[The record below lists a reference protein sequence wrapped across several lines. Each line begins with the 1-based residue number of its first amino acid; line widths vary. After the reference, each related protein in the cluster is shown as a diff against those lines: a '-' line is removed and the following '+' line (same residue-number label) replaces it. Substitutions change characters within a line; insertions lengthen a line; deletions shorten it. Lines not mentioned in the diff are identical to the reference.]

1 MSASVQALLESGL
14 KALKLSVDSARL
26 LNYLALL
33 SKWNK
38 AYNLTAV
45 RSLPEMVSKHLLD
58 SLAILPYLH
67 GDTLLDIGSGA
78 GLPGIPLAIACQQK
92 HFVLLD
98 SNGKKTRF
106 MQTVRRELGLK
117 NVEVVQSRD
126 ESYHPSQTFATVMSR
141 AFSNLKQMTVL
152 SGHLLS
158 DEGIWL
164 AMKGHV
170 PDEELAELSQAW
182 QVHSYKVPEL
192 DGERCVIVINHS
204 SRNELWL
211 K

>member
-1 MSASVQALLESGL
+1 MNDSVQTLLENGL
-14 KALKLSVDSARL
+14 KELNLSVESELL
-26 LNYLALL
+26 LNFLALL

-38 AYNLTAV
+38 AYNLTAI
-45 RSLPEMVSKHLLD
+45 RSLPEMVIKHVLD

-67 GDTLLDIGSGA
+67 GDSLLDIGSGA

-92 HFVLLD
+92 QFVLLD

-117 NVEVVQSRD
+117 NIEIVQSRV

-141 AFSNLKQMTVL
+141 AFANLKQMITL
-152 SGHLLS
+152 SKHLLS
-158 DEGIWL
+158 EEGIWL

-170 PDEELAELSQAW
+170 PTEELAELSEPW
-182 QVHSYKVPEL
+182 QVHSYKVPNL
-192 DGERCVIVINHS
+192 DSERCVIVINHS
-204 SRNELWL
+204 PGTNYG
-211 K
+211 

>member
-1 MSASVQALLESGL
+1 MSDSVQTLLEDGL
-14 KALKLSVDSARL
+14 KELKLSVESEPL
-26 LNYLALL
+26 LNFLALL

-38 AYNLTAV
+38 AYNLTAI
-45 RSLPEMVSKHLLD
+45 RSLPEMVTKHILD

-78 GLPGIPLAIACQQK
+78 GLPGIPLAIACQNKQ
-92 HFVLLD
+92 FVLLD

-117 NVEVVQSRD
+117 NIEIVQSRV

-141 AFSNLKQMTVL
+141 AFANLKQMIAL
-152 SGHLLS
+152 SEHLVS
-158 DEGIWL
+158 EEGIWL

-170 PDEELAELSQAW
+170 PTAELAEITEPW
-182 QVHSYKVPEL
+182 QVHSYKVPDL
-192 DGERCVIVINHS
+192 DSERCVIVINHS
-204 SRNELWL
+204 SRNESWL